1 MAEQQQ
7 NTVKMRALDP
17 ILYPPNS
24 DLLHEKSEFIDRFYQ
39 LISQSIEAPFAI
51 SVDGLWGTGKTTIMK
66 LLEKKLRYEGGY
78 STFWFNPWKYRN
90 TESVVLAFLR
100 SLAAEHSD
108 LVDILPASSMK
119 ILKVLLKSG
128 MRATLNILTMKS
140 VSLKNVESDMKEI
153 EDAQKS
159 SHEKFSDS
167 VKMLEHEFQTLIEAI
182 GQKYSKQTVII
193 FFDDLDR
200 CLPEDAI
207 QLLEALKN
215 LFVAKG
221 CNCIFICGIDT
232 RVAKK
237 FIQKH
242 YGGIEDEFAINY
254 FRKIFNLTIS
264 MPFNPKTMPG
274 LLQQHVRDLLNWSE
288 NDTKA
293 LAGTIANCG
302 RQADM
307 KSVRKYLNVANN
319 FYTFLQFN
327 PKYDFSAG
335 DNLIVAL
342 LVLKESWQPLYEDL
356 VQEAMKNRAHKI
368 QELIGKVNEGDDRKL
383 LVEQA
388 QYLADFLVHPFPD
401 VVLCDKLLEYP
412 TLA

>member
-1 MAEQQQ
+1 MAAQHTEGAKLQ
-7 NTVKMRALDP
+7 ALDP
-17 ILYPPNS
+17 NLYEPDA
-24 DLLHEKSEFIDRFYQ
+24 DLLHEESQFIDRFYQ
-39 LISQSIEAPFAI
+39 VITHSVKPPFAI

-66 LLEKKLRYEGGY
+66 LLEQKLHDDYP
-78 STFWFNPWKYRN
+78 TFWFNPWEYRN
-90 TESVVLAFLR
+90 TESVVLAFLK
-100 SLAAEHSD
+100 SLAGRHPD
-108 LVDILPASSMK
+108 LVDTLPDSAKK
-119 ILKVLLKSG
+119 ILEVLLKSG
-128 MRATLNILTMKS
+128 MNAALDILTMKT
-140 VSLKNVESDMKEI
+140 VSLKDVEGYLTE
-153 EDAQKS
+153 A
-159 SHEKFSDS
+159 EKTRKTSYQEFSDS
-167 VKMLEHEFQTLIEAI
+167 VQTLKKEFQSLIAAI
-182 GQKYSKQTVII
+182 SHKYSQNPIII

-254 FRKIFNLTIS
+254 FRKIFNVTIS

-319 FYTFLQFN
+319 FYTFL
-327 PKYDFSAG
+327 
-335 DNLIVAL
+335 
-342 LVLKESWQPLYEDL
+342 
-356 VQEAMKNRAHKI
+356 
-368 QELIGKVNEGDDRKL
+368 
-383 LVEQA
+383 
-388 QYLADFLVHPFPD
+388 
-401 VVLCDKLLEYP
+401 
-412 TLA
+412 